1 MSAECMLDMHSLSGM
16 HPYFGGPHMRKWLV
30 FVLLLG
36 ILVFPTPAGAQGG
49 IKMKSIN
56 VNLWSEYDQ
65 PSMLVIHEFTL
76 DEGTPLPAKVTIRFP
91 KDGNLIAAA
100 YCCDQ
105 NGTLITTDVE
115 KSEVQGSWQT
125 VTLNVDSYVP
135 YRIEYYQPL
144 VRDGNRRSF
153 NYQWLGDYP
162 VAEYNLLTQIPADST
177 NVTAEPPFTESGPS
191 QDGKFLIGRV
201 IQKDLGIG
209 QPSEFKLSYERDSES
224 VTKPINPANIQ
235 PSEPIGPSTE
245 GRISIDNL
253 PWIIGGIGL
262 ALIGLALFFY
272 WRSTQVPEH
281 KSRRRRSASSQ
292 ESEEGSEQAYCHEC
306 GARAHSGD
314 RFCRTCGSKLRV

>member
-1 MSAECMLDMHSLSGM
+1 MVYVHSQSGM
-16 HPYFGGPHMRKWLV
+16 YPFIGGPLMRKWLL

-49 IKMKSIN
+49 VKLKT
-56 VNLWSEYDQ
+56 VNIGLWSEYDQ

-76 DEGTPLPAKVTIRFP
+76 DESTPLPAKVTIRFP
-91 KDGNLIAAA
+91 KDGNLTAAA

-105 NGTLITTDVE
+105 NGTLITTDIE
-115 KSEVQGSWQT
+115 KPETLGSWQT
-125 VTLNVDSYVP
+125 VTLNVDSYIP

-144 VRDGNRRSF
+144 TRDGNKRSF
-153 NYQWLGDYP
+153 TYQWIGDYP
-162 VAEYNLLTQIPADST
+162 VGEFNVTTQIPADST
-177 NVTAEPPFTESGPS
+177 HITSEPPFTETTTSS
-191 QDGKFLIGRV
+191 DGKIHIGKV
-201 IQKDLGIG
+201 TEKDLGMG
-209 QPSEFKLSYERDSES
+209 QSSEFKLSYERESES
-224 VTKPINPANIQ
+224 VTRPTNSANIQ

-272 WRSTQVPEH
+272 WRSTHGSEQNP
-281 KSRRRRSASSQ
+281 RRRHRSGST
-292 ESEEGSEQAYCHEC
+292 EEPEAASEQAYCHKC
-306 GARAHSGD
+306 GARAHPGD